1 MMIVPVTLEGPEG
14 KIETHAFLDSGSTV
28 TIIRDDLARRLR
40 LQGYS
45 DPLCSKWMNRM
56 TYEDKTSRRVSV
68 TITGD
73 SESYKLKDI

>member
-1 MMIVPVTLEGPEG
+1 MIVPVTLEGPDE

-28 TIIRDDLARRLR
+28 TIIRDNLARRLG

-45 DPLCSKWMNRM
+45 DPLCSKWMNGM
-56 TYEDKTSRRVSV
+56 TYEDKTFRRASV